1 MTPTCCTDHC
11 DHNQI
16 MVGLNNKINEEESLS
31 EFSWELGNRI
41 FFSVHIFAKLG
52 KWNVTSHYQFS
63 ASLHIYTS
71 WHTRGSFHNRN
82 ILFGGSKIHTMIRIL
97 VSDSLCL
104 FCVLLTLHLTN
115 VIAYH
120 IECIFPKN
128 SEVGV
133 VSGISGIEEFSDFLI
148 RCGDKDTEILRY
160 TECYIGQ
167 ISLPVRKILNN
178 YPSLRIIYG
187 TAMDCVV
194 TPSTSVIR
202 NITPAYRVVIWVS
215 TIYLQ

>member
-1 MTPTCCTDHC
+1 M
-11 DHNQI
+11 
-16 MVGLNNKINEEESLS
+16 
-31 EFSWELGNRI
+31 
-41 FFSVHIFAKLG
+41 
-52 KWNVTSHYQFS
+52 TSHYQFS

-133 VSGISGIEEFSDFLI
+133 FSGISGIEEFNDFLI

-178 YPSLRIIYG
+178 YPSLRIILWNCDGLCSYSI
-187 TAMDCVV
+187 DQCNQEYY
-194 TPSTSVIR
+194 PSIQGCDMGKYSLPTVKF
-202 NITPAYRVVIWVS
+202 A
-215 TIYLQ
+215 LL

>member
-1 MTPTCCTDHC
+1 MEC
-11 DHNQI
+11 D
-16 MVGLNNKINEEESLS
+16 
-31 EFSWELGNRI
+31 
-41 FFSVHIFAKLG
+41 
-52 KWNVTSHYQFS
+52 VTLPILS
-63 ASLHIYTS
+63 ASPHIYTS

-82 ILFGGSKIHTMIRIL
+82 ILFGVSKIHTMIRIL

-133 VSGISGIEEFSDFLI
+133 VSGISGIEEFNDFLI

-167 ISLPVRKILNN
+167 LSLPVRKILNN
-178 YPSLRIIYG
+178 YPSLRIILWNCDGLCTYSI
-187 TAMDCVV
+187 DQCNQEYY
-194 TPSTSVIR
+194 PSIQGCDMGKYSLPTVKF
-202 NITPAYRVVIWVS
+202 A
-215 TIYLQ
+215 LL